1 MRVNS
6 VREHDWDRE
15 SPGDNPCGAVA
26 IRLSGS
32 DRLVNA
38 SISAKASFAMPA
50 AHKYFVK
57 SLALHELR
65 NLTAQ
70 SHVAMTLGIGAR
82 PSVPLPT

>member
-1 MRVNS
+1 
-6 VREHDWDRE
+6 
-15 SPGDNPCGAVA
+15 
-26 IRLSGS
+26 
-32 DRLVNA
+32 
-38 SISAKASFAMPA
+38 MPA

-82 PSVPLPT
+82 PSVPPPT